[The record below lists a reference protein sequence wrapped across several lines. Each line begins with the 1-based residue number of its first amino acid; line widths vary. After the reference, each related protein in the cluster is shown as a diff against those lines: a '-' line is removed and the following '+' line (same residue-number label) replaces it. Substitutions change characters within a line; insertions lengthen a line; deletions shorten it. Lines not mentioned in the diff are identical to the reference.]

1 MYVVC
6 SDSQYI
12 AKKGTQ
18 YVPTDDLSRAVQF
31 PSSYHASSAL
41 IKLPKQ
47 LYKESNWR
55 IMELFSVAAKKDNL
69 YDDDYK
75 GIIDSAFEAPDVM
88 NVNESTDISTDN
100 SMSNDLFSVFD
111 ELAEVCRKYN
121 EYIQKVSEELSRLD
135 QELCDV
141 YHYIELTPPLNV
153 VQGYK
158 IYKLLRNIL
167 LERRKVKNQLIILKD
182 MSETID
188 RNKLVSLNGQLH
200 NQKYKP
206 RRLTELFK

>member
-6 SDSQYI
+6 SGSQYI

-47 LYKESNWR
+47 LYKESNWKV
-55 IMELFSVAAKKDNL
+55 MELFSVAAKKDSLNE
-69 YDDDYK
+69 DNYK
-75 GIIDSAFEAPDVM
+75 GVIDSAFSEPDVL
-88 NVNESTDISTDN
+88 NDNTDISSEN
-100 SMSNDLFSVFD
+100 SVPNDLFSVFD

-121 EYIQKVSEELSRLD
+121 EYIADLSEQLSRLD

-141 YHYIELTPPLNV
+141 YHYIELEPPLNV

-158 IYKLLRNIL
+158 TYKLLRNIL
-167 LERRKVKNQLIILKD
+167 LERRKVKDQLLILKD

-188 RNKLVSLNGQLH
+188 RNKLITLNGQYH

>member
-55 IMELFSVAAKKDNL
+55 IMELFSVAAKKESLNE
-69 YDDDYK
+69 DDYK
-75 GIIDSAFEAPDVM
+75 GIIDSAFLDNELM
-88 NVNESTDISTDN
+88 NENTNTSTEN

-141 YHYIELTPPLNV
+141 YHYIELEPPMNV

-158 IYKLLRNIL
+158 TYKLLRNIL

-188 RNKLVSLNGQLH
+188 RNKLVTLNGQLH